1 MWWYLLIL
9 FPALVAIV
17 WSVVVKVRVKA
28 WRDMVD
34 MLVCAVAAVVNVL
47 FVCFAFQHDSLPTC
61 GLLIRQLV
69 SVIIL
74 PVAYSFFARQLS
86 TQASPPAERPSD
98 DCQTALRA
106 ERQKIAHFVR
116 CQTDIVSEMVSS
128 AKIP

>member
-47 FVCFAFQHDSLPTC
+47 FV
-61 GLLIRQLV
+61 
-69 SVIIL
+69 
-74 PVAYSFFARQLS
+74 
-86 TQASPPAERPSD
+86 
-98 DCQTALRA
+98 
-106 ERQKIAHFVR
+106 
-116 CQTDIVSEMVSS
+116 
-128 AKIP
+128 

>member
-28 WRDMVD
+28 WHDMVD
-34 MLVCAVAAVVNVL
+34 MLICAVATIVNVV
-47 FVCFAFQHDSLPTC
+47 FVCYAFQHDGLPTC

-74 PVAYSFFARQLS
+74 PVAYSFFA
-86 TQASPPAERPSD
+86 PCSD
-98 DCQTALRA
+98 
-106 ERQKIAHFVR
+106 
-116 CQTDIVSEMVSS
+116 
-128 AKIP
+128 